1 MIAAL
6 AFVACLPPVVGAET
20 AWSRQ
25 PSFTAPP
32 AALVN
37 ASRAQ
42 KPVEGMP
49 VVELLEETR
58 IAFDKEGRRETRF
71 RYVFRVDHESGV
83 EGWRTIGSIWKP
95 WYQARPTLKARV
107 ITPDG
112 AEHLL
117 DPATIGESPVHE
129 DARVF
134 DDRKR
139 LAAPLPQLCVGA
151 IAEVEV
157 ITREVTPAFDSGAL
171 VSIWLRQNVTVL
183 ESRVTVE
190 TPEGMPL
197 TWKVVGMPGVSP
209 TRTTRQGLSILALE
223 LGRVDPTEDSEPHE
237 PAEAHPRPTLLIS
250 TVPSWAVVA
259 QAYQR
264 TVERQLAG
272 ADLAERAKAAMGD
285 ARDTRQ
291 RINRILERMNREIK
305 YTGLEFGAAS
315 VVPRTPAEVLTRGYG
330 DCKDKAT
337 LLVGLLRA
345 AGIQAHVALLSTD
358 PGPDL
363 EDEVPGLNHFDH
375 AIVFVPGTDPIWI
388 DPTAE
393 LYRAGELPFQDQ
405 GRKALIAGPG
415 TTTLARIPALESR
428 DNRAREIR
436 EVFLADSGPSR
447 VTELSCPDG
456 LGEGLLRAEL
466 SNTEPKQLRE
476 NLKKYVLGVYEA
488 KDLGAVDMPDPM
500 DLSKPF
506 SLKLEALDSKVG
518 TTYDFEATVTI
529 NLWNMTEKFRRYVP
543 LPSDKEAANP
553 KSIRK
558 HALQFQD
565 PHTVEWEYRIHP
577 PAGFASRTLPAADV
591 VAFGPAS
598 LSRQYELRP
607 DGSVLARFRFDSG
620 KARWSAEECETA
632 KQALVTFGKSAP
644 ISLGFDLT
652 AEAHLTAGRIK
663 ESIQAYRDFAA
674 SRPGK
679 GAPLS
684 KMAMAT
690 LKGGMG
696 ELAREQ
702 ARKACKLEPES
713 AYAQRT
719 LGYILL
725 HDLVGRP
732 FRKGWDRAGA
742 LKAMREAKRLDP
754 ADKLARRNLAIVLEY
769 NAAGDRY
776 GPGSQLDL
784 AIEEYQVL
792 RKELKADDVDV
803 NLMVCLGRASRFK
816 ELEELAKSLPPSS
829 TRSAWLLAAIALNRG
844 VEQALAEAP
853 SVVPDAGPRRSAL
866 LSAGDILIPLRRYQ
880 EASGILAAG
889 AVGANDA
896 SAIRSRAAILGKT
909 HRVGDTPFDAKEPSS
924 VAWSLLKAL
933 LLDEKDGKELA
944 GYFSPAFW
952 SLVSR
957 DAEHASFQRPLKE
970 SMAGL
975 SRSGLSPQVAFD
987 VAYALCQVGVEGD
1000 DAKGFKLRFR
1010 LPGEKDLIFYLSRIG
1025 GKYVIAALENEF
1037 PMFGL
1042 EVIRRLDAGDA
1053 AGARVWLD
1061 WVRDQAWAGNSEDPL
1076 SGSMICRFWTKG
1088 QDATPEVMRLAG
1100 NVLQITEKACTQVP
1114 ATLLEARASASTSAA
1129 TPAITPAITS
1139 AITSA
1144 RQLDLDLCL
1153 SYAYWNR
1160 EDAVRMEPIARRLL
1174 AAQPASKVAARHLTW
1189 ALDRQKKWDLL
1200 LQHSE
1205 EMLKLRPDDLTAF
1218 GVKAHA
1224 LSGLGRA
1231 EEKERLLRSLVDRG
1245 LATASEFNNLA
1256 WGNLMTGKSDD
1267 QTLEFA
1273 RRSILLQPQGN
1284 AGSLHTLASIL
1295 AERGDVTEALEVMA
1309 KMLQETNRDEP
1320 RGEDWYVFARIAEQF
1335 GERDLALARYRKVA
1349 APAPGELEA
1358 DSCHLLAQRRIG
1370 VLSK

>member
-1 MIAAL
+1 MLGAL
-6 AFVACLPPVVGAET
+6 VLVACLPPATGSEV

-25 PSFTAPP
+25 PSFAASP
-32 AALVN
+32 AALLQ

-42 KPVEGMP
+42 KPVDGMP

-58 IAFDKEGRRETRF
+58 ISFDQEGRRETRF

-112 AEHLL
+112 VEHHL

-157 ITREVTPAFDSGAL
+157 LTRETSPVFPTGAV

-183 ESRVTVE
+183 ESRVLVE
-190 TPEGMPL
+190 APEGVAL
-197 TWKVVGMPGVSP
+197 KWKVVGMPGAAP
-209 TRTTRQGLSILALE
+209 TRTTRHGVSTLALE
-223 LGRVDPTEDSEPHE
+223 LGRVDPADDTEPNE
-237 PAEAHPRPTLLIS
+237 PADAYPRPTLLIS
-250 TVPSWAVVA
+250 TVPSWAAVA
-259 QAYQR
+259 QAYQE
-264 TVERQLAG
+264 TVNRQLAG
-272 ADLAERAKAAMGD
+272 ADLSGRAKAAMGE

-291 RINRILERMNREIK
+291 QVNRILERMNRDIK

-337 LLVGLLRA
+337 LLVGLLRSV
-345 AGIQAHVALLSTD
+345 GIEAHVALLNTG
-358 PGPDL
+358 PGPDM
-363 EDEVPGLNHFDH
+363 EDEIPGLNHFDH

-415 TTTLARIPALESR
+415 TTTLTRIPSLESR
-428 DNRAREIR
+428 DNRVREIR
-436 EVFLADSGPSR
+436 EVYLADAGPSR

-476 NLKKYVLGVYEA
+476 NLKKYVQGVYEA
-488 KDLGAVDMPDPM
+488 KDLGKVDMPDPM

-506 SLKLEALDSKVG
+506 SLGLEALDSKIG
-518 TTYDFEATVTI
+518 TTYDFEAIVTI
-529 NLWNMTEKFRRYVP
+529 NLWNMTEKFRRYIP
-543 LPSDKEAANP
+543 LPSEKEAANP
-553 KSIRK
+553 KSVRK
-558 HALQFQD
+558 HAMQFLD
-565 PHTVEWEYRIHP
+565 PHSVEWEYRIHP

-598 LSRQYELRP
+598 LSRRFEARP
-607 DGSVLARFRFDSG
+607 DGSVLGRFRFDSG
-620 KARWSAEECETA
+620 KARWSAEECESA
-632 KQALVTFGKSAP
+632 KQALVAFGKSAP

-652 AEAHLTAGRIK
+652 AEAHLAAGRIK

-674 SRPGK
+674 GRPGK
-679 GAPLS
+679 AAPLS

-725 HDLVGRP
+725 HDLVGRQ

-742 LKAMREAKRLDP
+742 IKAGRDAKRLDP
-754 ADKLARRNLAIVLEY
+754 TDKLARRNLAIVFEY
-769 NAAGDRY
+769 NLAGERY
-776 GPGSQLDL
+776 GAGCQLDL
-784 AIEEYQVL
+784 AIEEYQIL
-792 RKELKADDVDV
+792 RKDLKADDVDV
-803 NLMVCLGRASRFK
+803 NLMVCLARASRFK
-816 ELEELAKSLPPSS
+816 ELEELAKSLSPSS
-829 TRSAWLLAAIALNRG
+829 TRSAWLIAAIALTRG
-844 VEQALAEAP
+844 VDQALAEAP

-889 AVGANDA
+889 AVGASDA
-896 SAIRSRAAILGKT
+896 SAIRSRAAVLGKT
-909 HRVGDTPFDAKEPSS
+909 RRIEEASFDAKEPSS
-924 VAWSLLKAL
+924 AAWGLLKAMI
-933 LLDEKDGKELA
+933 LDEKDGKDLS

-957 DAEHASFQRPLKE
+957 DPEHMSFQKPLKE

-1010 LPGEKDLIFYLSRIG
+1010 MPGEKDTVFYISRVA

-1037 PMFGL
+1037 PMFGVEIL
-1042 EVIRRLDAGDA
+1042 RRLDAGDA

-1088 QDATPEVMRLAG
+1088 QEATPEALRLAG
-1100 NVLQITEKACTQVP
+1100 TMLQITEKACTQVP
-1114 ATLLEARASASTSAA
+1114 AVLIEARQSAT
-1129 TPAITPAITS
+1129 TP
-1139 AITSA
+1139 A
-1144 RQLDLDLCL
+1144 RQLDLDLAL

-1160 EDAVRMEPIARRLL
+1160 QDPERMEPLARHLF
-1174 AAQPASKVAARHLTW
+1174 AAHPASRVASRHLTW
-1189 ALDRQKKWDLL
+1189 VFDRQKKWDLL
-1200 LQHSE
+1200 LQHADE
-1205 EMLKLRPDDLTAF
+1205 VLKLRPDDLTAM
-1218 GVKAHA
+1218 GIKAHA
-1224 LSGLGRA
+1224 LSALGRTD
-1231 EEKERLLRSLVDRG
+1231 EKERLLRSLVDRG

-1295 AERGDVTEALEVMA
+1295 AERGEATESLEVMS
-1309 KMLQETNRDEP
+1309 KMLQEANREEP
-1320 RGEDWYVFARIAEQF
+1320 RSEDWYVFARISEQF
-1335 GERDLALARYRKVA
+1335 GERDLALSRYRKVT
-1349 APAPGELEA
+1349 PPVPGELEA
-1358 DSCHLLAQRRIG
+1358 DSCHLLAQRRIQ